1 MDRMTDER
9 PLRCGAL
16 PLPPMGRLAIV
27 IMLYAVV
34 ALTALWL
41 ATGQPWIG
49 LVMSPGDDGLIVL
62 RDVQRNDLPSPLQPG
77 SRVTQ
82 LGAVKLMAQDFT
94 EEPDTLDGYDAL
106 NAFRARQTLLL
117 ELVNMP
123 RLTLAVARPDGMPET
138 VAIAPYASRPAWSL
152 PFEFWLQL
160 LVGGAGALLGGW
172 VWVLKRDAAS
182 RFFAVSG
189 MGLMLSA
196 VSASVYSTR
205 ELALDGGLLRLLAA
219 GNYAGTNI
227 FGLALISLL
236 LVYPNRIGNR
246 MVIGTV
252 WAVGLALTVAQLLQ
266 LMPSQAM
273 GTYAPMLAQFI
284 LLFLLIGTQLYLSR
298 RNPLGRAA
306 LGWFGL
312 SILLGTA
319 VFVFAIALP
328 VLLGLEPQ
336 VKQAHAFAIILLI
349 HAGLAIGV
357 ARYRLFDLGI
367 WSFRLIS
374 YLIGGF
380 LLIALDA
387 VLIYVVAI
395 ERIPAF
401 GIALLAVGML
411 YLPLRNVLGGLMTR
425 RGGVDPA
432 RFRQIVDIALARDAD
447 QQDRCWRNILQESFA
462 PLAIELA
469 PHSGKAQFRDGGQE
483 LLVPATG
490 AAPALVMRFA
500 DAGRRLFSQA
510 DADRVQE
517 LVDLMSHALE
527 SRDAHER
534 GARQERSRMARDLH
548 DNIGAQLLRTLHSTD
563 LQRKDAIVGETL
575 TDLRDIISHSH
586 GGGMKLGEILAE
598 LRFETDER
606 LNAVGIGLDWQASHA
621 EDLLV
626 DARMAHSIRSIVR
639 EAASNAIRHSGA
651 RRFGVD
657 LEEHDG
663 QLTLALTDN
672 GEGFAPAEHRQGGGL
687 SNMTARAEGQGGT
700 IAISG
705 TGGTFIQVRLP
716 LRSGEA

>member
-1 MDRMTDER
+1 MDVMTDER
-9 PLRCGAL
+9 PPRSGAL
-16 PLPPMGRLAIV
+16 SLPPMGRLAIV
-27 IMLYAVV
+27 TMLYAVT
-34 ALTALWL
+34 ALAALWL
-41 ATGQPWIG
+41 ATSQPWMG

-62 RDVQRNDLPSPLQPG
+62 RQVQRDDLPSPLQPG
-77 SRVTQ
+77 LRVTQ
-82 LGAVKLMAQDFT
+82 IGAVKLMAQDFI
-94 EEPDTLDGYDAL
+94 EEPDTLDSYEAL
-106 NAFRARQTLLL
+106 NAFRARQTILH
-117 ELVNMP
+117 ELVDLP
-123 RLTLAVARPDGMPET
+123 RLNIAVSNPDGTAET
-138 VAIAPYASRPAWSL
+138 VQIAPYAGRPAWSL

-172 VWVLKRDAAS
+172 VWSLKRDEAS
-182 RFFAVSG
+182 RYFAISG
-189 MGLMLSA
+189 IGLMLSA
-196 VSASVYSTR
+196 ASASVYSTR
-205 ELALDGGLLRLLAA
+205 ELALDGGLLHLLAA

-246 MVIGTV
+246 AVIGVV
-252 WAVGLALTVAQLLQ
+252 WAVGPVLIVAQPLQ
-266 LMPSQAM
+266 LMSSQPV

-284 LLFLLIGTQLYLSR
+284 VLFLLIGTQLYLSR

-328 VLLGLEPQ
+328 VLLGQEPQ
-336 VKQAHAFAIILLI
+336 AKQAHAFAIILLI
-349 HAGLAIGV
+349 HGGLAIGV

-367 WSFRLIS
+367 WSFRLMS

-425 RGGVDPA
+425 RISVDPA
-432 RFRQIVDIALARDAD
+432 RFRQIVDIALARDGA
-447 QQDRCWRNILQESFA
+447 QQDTRWRSILQESFA
-462 PLAIELA
+462 PLAIEPA
-469 PHSGKAQFRDGGQE
+469 SHAGKAQLRDGGQE

-490 AAPALVMRFA
+490 VAPGLVMRFA

-510 DADRVQE
+510 DADRAQE
-517 LVDLMSHALE
+517 LVDLMGHAFE

-563 LQRKDAIVGETL
+563 IERKDAIVGETL
-575 TDLRDIISHSH
+575 TDLRDIISHAQ
-586 GGGMKLGEILAE
+586 GGGMKLEEILAD

-606 LNAVGIGLDWQASHA
+606 LNAVGIGLDWQTSHA

-626 DARMAHSIRSIVR
+626 DARTAHSIRSIVR

-651 RRFGVD
+651 SRFGVD
-657 LEEHDG
+657 LQECDG
-663 QLTLALTDN
+663 QLTLNLADD
-672 GEGFAPAEHRQGGGL
+672 GKGFMQGEHRQGGGL

-700 IAISG
+700 IAISSI
-705 TGGTFIQVRLP
+705 GGIGIQVQLP
-716 LRSGEA
+716 LRSCES

>member
-1 MDRMTDER
+1 MIDER
-9 PLRCGAL
+9 PPRSGAL
-16 PLPPMGRLAIV
+16 SLPPMGRLGIAT
-27 IMLYAVV
+27 MLYTVV
-34 ALTALWL
+34 ALAALWL
-41 ATGQPWIG
+41 ATSQPWMG

-62 RDVQRNDLPSPLQPG
+62 RDVQRDDLPSPLQPG

-82 LGAVKLMAQDFT
+82 IGAVKLMAQDFI
-94 EEPDTLDGYDAL
+94 EEPDTLDSYEAL
-106 NAFRARQTLLL
+106 NAFRDRQTILHALMDL
-117 ELVNMP
+117 R
-123 RLTLAVARPDGMPET
+123 RLNIAVAGPDGTAET
-138 VAIAPYASRPAWSL
+138 VEIAPYAGRPAWSL

-172 VWVLKRDAAS
+172 VWALKRDEAS
-182 RFFAVSG
+182 RYFAISG
-189 MGLMLSA
+189 IGLMLSA

-236 LVYPNRIGNR
+236 LVYPNRIDNR
-246 MVIGTV
+246 AVIGVV
-252 WAVGLALTVAQLLQ
+252 WAIGLVLVIAQPLQ
-266 LMPSQAM
+266 LMPSQAV

-284 LLFLLIGTQLYLSR
+284 VLFLLIGTQLYLSR

-336 VKQAHAFAIILLI
+336 AKQAHAFAIILLI
-349 HAGLAIGV
+349 HGGLAIGV

-367 WSFRLIS
+367 WSFRLMS

-387 VLIYVVAI
+387 ILIYVVAI

-425 RGGVDPA
+425 RISVDPA
-432 RFRQIVDIALARDAD
+432 RFRQIVDIALARDDD
-447 QQDRCWRNILQESFA
+447 QQDARWRSILQESFA
-462 PLAIELA
+462 PLAIEPA
-469 PHSGKAQFRDGGQE
+469 SHAGKAQLRDGGQE
-483 LLVPATG
+483 LLVPAIG
-490 AAPALVMRFA
+490 AAPGLVMRFA

-517 LVDLMSHALE
+517 LVDLMTHALE

-563 LQRKDAIVGETL
+563 IERKDAIVGETL
-575 TDLRDIISHSH
+575 TDLRDIVSHAQ
-586 GGGMKLGEILAE
+586 GGGMKLREILAE

-606 LNAVGIGLDWQASHA
+606 LNAVGIGLDWQVSHA

-626 DARMAHSIRSIVR
+626 DARMAHSIRSIIR
-639 EAASNAIRHSGA
+639 EAASNVIRHSGA
-651 RRFGVD
+651 GRFGVD
-657 LEEHDG
+657 LQECDS
-663 QLTLALTDN
+663 QLTLSLTDD
-672 GEGFAPAEHRQGGGL
+672 GKGFTQGEHRQGGGL

-700 IAISG
+700 IAISS
-705 TGGTFIQVRLP
+705 TGGTGIQVQFP
-716 LRSGEA
+716 LRSCEA

>member
-1 MDRMTDER
+1 MMTNER
-9 PLRCGAL
+9 PPRSGAL
-16 PLPPMGRLAIV
+16 SLPPMGRLGIAT
-27 IMLYAVV
+27 MLYAVI
-34 ALTALWL
+34 ALAALWL
-41 ATGQPWIG
+41 ATSQPWMG

-62 RDVQRNDLPSPLQPG
+62 RDVQRDDLPSPLQPG

-82 LGAVKLMAQDFT
+82 LGAVKLMAQDFI
-94 EEPDTLDGYDAL
+94 EEPDTLDSYEAL
-106 NAFRARQTLLL
+106 NAFRDRQTILH
-117 ELVNMP
+117 ELVDLP
-123 RLTLAVARPDGMPET
+123 RLNIAVAGPDGTAET
-138 VAIAPYASRPAWSL
+138 VAIAPYAGRPAWSL

-172 VWVLKRDAAS
+172 IWALKRDAAS
-182 RFFAVSG
+182 RYFALSG
-189 MGLMLSA
+189 IGLMLSA

-246 MVIGTV
+246 AVIGTV

-266 LMPSQAM
+266 FMPSQAL

-284 LLFLLIGTQLYLSR
+284 ALFGLIGTQLYLSR

-336 VKQAHAFAIILLI
+336 AKQAHAFAIILLI
-349 HAGLAIGV
+349 HGGLAIGV

-425 RGGVDPA
+425 RTGVDPA

-447 QQDRCWRNILQESFA
+447 QQDTRWRNILQESFA
-462 PLAIELA
+462 PLAIEPVSHA
-469 PHSGKAQFRDGGQE
+469 GKAQLRDGGQE
-483 LLVPATG
+483 LLVPAIG
-490 AAPALVMRFA
+490 AASGLVMRFA

-510 DADRVQE
+510 DADRTQE
-517 LVDLMSHALE
+517 LVDLMGHALE

-563 LQRKDAIVGETL
+563 IERKDAIVGETL
-575 TDLRDIISHSH
+575 TDLRDIISHAQ
-586 GGGMKLGEILAE
+586 GGGMKLEEILAE

-626 DARMAHSIRSIVR
+626 DARTAHSIRSIVR

-657 LEEHDG
+657 LQECDG
-663 QLTLALTDN
+663 QLTLTLTDD
-672 GEGFAPAEHRQGGGL
+672 GKGFAPGEHRQGGGL
-687 SNMTARAEGQGGT
+687 SNMTTRAEGQGGT
-700 IAISG
+700 IKISSAGG
-705 TGGTFIQVRLP
+705 TGIQVQFP
-716 LRSGEA
+716 LRSFES